1 MSHWLRLEYIT
12 LAAWL
17 KSTRIVQSSPSWMCF
32 FESTMYIWCTS
43 SIKYLNSKPK
53 VYMCHFINS
62 RHKSQKCVVFVGDPL
77 LGSLSWWCVWI
88 RFGLPSTPTW
98 TAPQSSRTQTCNS
111 RLGPGQGSHLSAHIS
126 SKDKRWKCIGMHH
139 KIVRRHALCP
149 MHDWY
154 GRFSDHLNTLN
165 HIDDMFMN
173 DSWMINEWQSI
184 PSTIARSNRKR
195 FASTT
200 VCHPCSPQTMTLQQI
215 AENFFCAYFFGAL
228 PSTEDLPL
236 DFESED
242 VQMNSQT
249 RMRTVATTNFHQ
261 LPFLLLQSFQRIV
274 VLQAGAKCRQG
285 ELLIRFLAFQ
295 IKRRMGGSGRKPQI
309 PLFSWFSYYPPTFLP
324 RTSTSFGFCKPRV
337 VTLSN
342 VVPSADCQCVT
353 RQALSYGLLVCLWL
367 VASSLT
373 KRCAFVC
380 VCVWSTSVVRGVE
393 MLHASFS
400 PCWLFKL
407 KKYKKVRVPKSSFT
421 VTTWVAYSWC
431 KFWGGLYTSAWHETK
446 LHGNCMIY
454 QLGGWLIEMEHSAP
468 TIPFIEALR
477 CHKLLSSPR
486 WPSWWLK
493 PGLFPWFSTSWT
505 WTRRTK
511 PFFNLQNDQNSLIRL
526 SATCH
531 NLHRIWRMPWIS
543 TFFGSSA
550 LCLAFWCCLIMYLP

>member
-1 MSHWLRLEYIT
+1 
-12 LAAWL
+12 
-17 KSTRIVQSSPSWMCF
+17 
-32 FESTMYIWCTS
+32 
-43 SIKYLNSKPK
+43 
-53 VYMCHFINS
+53 
-62 RHKSQKCVVFVGDPL
+62 
-77 LGSLSWWCVWI
+77 
-88 RFGLPSTPTW
+88 
-98 TAPQSSRTQTCNS
+98 
-111 RLGPGQGSHLSAHIS
+111 
-126 SKDKRWKCIGMHH
+126 
-139 KIVRRHALCP
+139 
-149 MHDWY
+149 
-154 GRFSDHLNTLN
+154 
-165 HIDDMFMN
+165 
-173 DSWMINEWQSI
+173 
-184 PSTIARSNRKR
+184 
-195 FASTT
+195 
-200 VCHPCSPQTMTLQQI
+200 
-215 AENFFCAYFFGAL
+215 
-228 PSTEDLPL
+228 
-236 DFESED
+236 
-242 VQMNSQT
+242 
-249 RMRTVATTNFHQ
+249 
-261 LPFLLLQSFQRIV
+261 
-274 VLQAGAKCRQG
+274 
-285 ELLIRFLAFQ
+285 
-295 IKRRMGGSGRKPQI
+295 
-309 PLFSWFSYYPPTFLP
+309 
-324 RTSTSFGFCKPRV
+324 
-337 VTLSN
+337 
-342 VVPSADCQCVT
+342 
-353 RQALSYGLLVCLWL
+353 
-367 VASSLT
+367 
-373 KRCAFVC
+373 
-380 VCVWSTSVVRGVE
+380 